1 MTASR
6 EARRRRRDREL
17 AAKTDAPTQ
26 RDADRAIREQM
37 RRDLIEA
44 ERRLGSMSL
53 LSPLW
58 SRE

>member
-1 MTASR
+1 
-6 EARRRRRDREL
+6 L